1 MELKID
7 SKKEKI
13 IIISL
18 IAIVVFVLSFLT
30 IKIVQAPSF
39 FYEKWGA
46 EEDSDITINNSASL
60 PEINVITDPEISLIF
75 TGDIMLSR
83 TVNAR
88 MEKYEDYTWPF
99 LKVSDFLNQADLVIG
114 NLESPFLKNSKSYQV
129 LTGSFSFKANPLSV
143 VGLKLANFSLLS
155 LANNHTIN
163 QGKQGII
170 DTIDILQENDIHH
183 IGAGLN
189 EEEARKPVIIKLDGY
204 NFAFLA
210 YAYPDDN
217 SIATEN
223 RAGIPNMDI
232 EKMKEDIELL
242 KKPENDI
249 DFIIILMHA
258 GIEYVTEPN
267 WQQKEFARAAI
278 DAGADMI
285 IGHHPHWPQIFEFY
299 QDKPIIY
306 SLGNFVFDQMWSE
319 ETRQGILL
327 KMTWQ
332 NGLKELELI
341 PTKIYDYGQVE
352 IMASS
357 TERSLILKKI
367 KANDEGIIFQRTNEK
382 N

>member
-18 IAIVVFVLSFLT
+18 VAIIVFVLSFLT

-39 FYEKWGA
+39 FYEKQVI
-46 EEDSDITINNSASL
+46 EKDDIEKTINSSTL
-60 PEINVITDPEISLIF
+60 PEINIKTDPEISLIF
-75 TGDIMLSR
+75 VGDIMLSR

-88 MEKYEDYTWPF
+88 MEKYKDYTWPF
-99 LKVSDFLNQADLVIG
+99 VKISDFLDKADLVIG

-143 VGLKLANFSLLS
+143 AGLKLANFSLLS

-163 QGKQGII
+163 QGRQGII
-170 DTIDILQENDIHH
+170 DTIDILQENDINY

-189 EEEARKPVIIKLDGY
+189 EEEARKPVIIELSGY

-223 RAGIPNMDI
+223 RAGIPNMNI

-242 KKPENDI
+242 KETEGNI

-258 GIEYVTEPN
+258 GTEYVTEPN

-278 DAGADMI
+278 ESGADMI
-285 IGHHPHWPQIFEFY
+285 VGHHPHWPQIFEFY
-299 QDKPIIY
+299 RDKPIIY

-319 ETRQGILL
+319 ETRQGLLL

-352 IMASS
+352 ILSSS
-357 TERSLILKKI
+357 TERSLILKRI
-367 KANDEGIIFQRTNEK
+367 KANDEGIIFQKTNE
-382 N
+382 ND